1 MYVISFVCVSVIQFE
16 PNNLG
21 RVIQIKPYSFMSC
34 KLNSELLNLFQFKSL
49 SLSLS
54 QHKAQGLNWKGFKN
68 WGCDL

>member
-49 SLSLS
+49 SLS
-54 QHKAQGLNWKGFKN
+54 HNNKAQGLN
-68 WGCDL
+68 

>member
-49 SLSLS
+49 SLSHNTRL
-54 QHKAQGLNWKGFKN
+54 KVWIEK
-68 WGCDL
+68 DLKI